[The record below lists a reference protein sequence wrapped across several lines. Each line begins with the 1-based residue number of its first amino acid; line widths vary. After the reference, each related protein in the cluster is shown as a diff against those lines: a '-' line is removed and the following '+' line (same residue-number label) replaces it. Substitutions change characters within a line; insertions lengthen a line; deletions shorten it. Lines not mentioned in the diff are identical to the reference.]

1 MSLFARLQAL
11 LSAHPSAPA
20 PEAGQTPAAAAAP
33 SAATSAAAETEGA
46 PAPPPVCTRY
56 LPAGQVVVR
65 EGDPGHSMFVVLEG
79 RVAVLRGG
87 DHGGNTE
94 VGRMGAGEFFG
105 ELALL
110 TGTQRTATIVTVED
124 AVLLEL
130 TQAGVRELG
139 KDYGVKGE
147 QMQVAARERLL
158 ADALRSNPLIAALP
172 PEVQHELGDA
182 FVPCTVPAGETLL
195 TRGQPGDALYVLL
208 RGQCEVFHTHSDG
221 RQSAYPK
228 LEEGALFGEISLLRS
243 RLATATVR
251 TVTPC
256 TLLKLERDVF
266 KKAFLGQPDLRGALV
281 RLGLER
287 LKHTIE
293 VMGEAK

>member
-20 PEAGQTPAAAAAP
+20 PAPAAGQTSAP
-33 SAATSAAAETEGA
+33 STAAGAPAETEGA
-46 PAPPPVCTRY
+46 AEPQQPVCTRY

-87 DHGGNTE
+87 ETGGNTE
-94 VGRMGAGEFFG
+94 VGRLGAGEFFG

-147 QMQVAARERLL
+147 QMQVTARERLL

-172 PEVQHELGDA
+172 PEVQHELGDS

-195 TRGQPGDALYVLL
+195 TRGQPGDALYVLI

-287 LKHTIE
+287 LKHTME

>member
-20 PEAGQTPAAAAAP
+20 PDASRTPAASAAP
-33 SAATSAAAETEGA
+33 QATSAPVEADAASA
-46 PAPPPVCTRY
+46 PPVCTRY

-79 RVAVLRGG
+79 RVAVLRGSDNG
-87 DHGGNTE
+87 VNTE
-94 VGRMGAGEFFG
+94 VGRLGAGEFFG

-139 KDYGVKGE
+139 RDYGVKGE
-147 QMQVAARERLL
+147 QMQVTARERLL

-172 PEVQHELGDA
+172 PDVQHDLGDA

-195 TRGQPGDALYVLL
+195 TRGQPGDALYVLI
-208 RGQCEVFHTHSDG
+208 RGQCEVFHTHGDG

-287 LKHTIE
+287 LKHTME
-293 VMGEAK
+293 VMGEPR

>member
-11 LSAHPSAPA
+11 LSAHPSAP
-20 PEAGQTPAAAAAP
+20 EASAGPVAAAP
-33 SAATSAAAETEGA
+33 SASASVPEVEVA
-46 PAPPPVCTRY
+46 PAPPVCTRY
-56 LPAGQVVVR
+56 LQAGQVVVR
-65 EGDPGHSMFVVLEG
+65 EGDPGNSMFVVLEG
-79 RVAVLRGG
+79 RVAVLRGNDG
-87 DHGGNTE
+87 AANME
-94 VGRMGAGEFFG
+94 VGRLGAGEFFG

-110 TGTQRTATIVTVED
+110 TGTKRTATVVTVED
-124 AVLLEL
+124 VVLLEL

-139 KDYGVKGE
+139 KDYGVKGD
-147 QMQVAARERLL
+147 QMQLAAKERLL
-158 ADALRSNPLIAALP
+158 ADTLRSNPLIAALP

-182 FVPCTVPAGETLL
+182 FIPCTVPAGETLL

-221 RQSAYPK
+221 RQTSFPL

-256 TLLKLERDVF
+256 TLLKLEREVF
-266 KKAFLGQPDLRGALV
+266 RKAFLGQPDLRGALV

-287 LKHTIE
+287 LKHTLE
-293 VMGEAK
+293 VMGEPK

>member
-11 LSAHPSAPA
+11 LSAHPSAPEASAGPAVAVTPSA
-20 PEAGQTPAAAAAP
+20 PANVTEAEVAAA
-33 SAATSAAAETEGA
+33 
-46 PAPPPVCTRY
+46 PPVCTRY
-56 LPAGQVVVR
+56 LQAGQVVVR
-65 EGDPGHSMFVVLEG
+65 EGDPGNSMFVVLEG
-79 RVAVLRGG
+79 RVAVLRGNDG
-87 DHGGNTE
+87 AANME
-94 VGRMGAGEFFG
+94 VGRLGAGEFFG

-110 TGTQRTATIVTVED
+110 TGTKRTATVVTVED
-124 AVLLEL
+124 VVLLEL

-139 KDYGVKGE
+139 KDYGVKGD
-147 QMQVAARERLL
+147 QMQLAAKERLL
-158 ADALRSNPLIAALP
+158 ADTLRSNPLIAALP

-208 RGQCEVFHTHSDG
+208 RGKCEVFHTHGDG
-221 RQSAYPK
+221 RQSPYPL

-287 LKHTIE
+287 LKHTLE

>member
-20 PEAGQTPAAAAAP
+20 PDASRTPAASAAP
-33 SAATSAAAETEGA
+33 QATSAPVEADTASA
-46 PAPPPVCTRY
+46 PPVCTRY

-79 RVAVLRGG
+79 RVAVLRGSDNG
-87 DHGGNTE
+87 VNTE
-94 VGRMGAGEFFG
+94 VGRLGAGEFFG

-147 QMQVAARERLL
+147 QMQVTARERLL

-172 PEVQHELGDA
+172 PDVQHDLGDA

-195 TRGQPGDALYVLL
+195 TRGQPGDALYVLI
-208 RGQCEVFHTHSDG
+208 RGQCEVFHTHGDG

-287 LKHTIE
+287 LRHTME
-293 VMGEAK
+293 VMGEPR

>member
-20 PEAGQTPAAAAAP
+20 TAGQTPATPAAP
-33 SAATSAAAETEGA
+33 SAATGA
-46 PAPPPVCTRY
+46 PAEAEGASEQQPVCTRY

-94 VGRMGAGEFFG
+94 VGRLGAGEFFG

-147 QMQVAARERLL
+147 QMQVTARERLL

-195 TRGQPGDALYVLL
+195 TRGQPGDALYVLI

-221 RQSAYPK
+221 RHSAYPK

-293 VMGEAK
+293 VMGETK

>member
-11 LSAHPSAPA
+11 LSAHPSAP
-20 PEAGQTPAAAAAP
+20 EASAGPASATP
-33 SAATSAAAETEGA
+33 SASANVTEAEVATA
-46 PAPPPVCTRY
+46 PPVCTCY
-56 LPAGQVVVR
+56 LQAGQVVVR
-65 EGDPGHSMFVVLEG
+65 EGDPGNSMFVVLEG
-79 RVAVLRGG
+79 RVAVLRGNDG
-87 DHGGNTE
+87 AANQE
-94 VGRMGAGEFFG
+94 VGRLGAGEFFG

-110 TGTQRTATIVTVED
+110 TGTKRTATVVTVED
-124 AVLLEL
+124 VVLLEL

-147 QMQVAARERLL
+147 QMQLAAKERLL
-158 ADALRSNPLIAALP
+158 ADTLRSNPLIAALP

-182 FVPCTVPAGETLL
+182 FIPCTVPAGETLL

-208 RGQCEVFHTHSDG
+208 RGQCEVFHTHGDG
-221 RQSAYPK
+221 RQSPYPL

-281 RLGLER
+281 RLGVER
-287 LKHTIE
+287 LKHTME
-293 VMGEAK
+293 VMGQQK

>member
-11 LSAHPSAPA
+11 LSAHPSAP
-20 PEAGQTPAAAAAP
+20 EASAGPVAATP
-33 SAATSAAAETEGA
+33 SAAPNATEADVTSA
-46 PAPPPVCTRY
+46 PPVCTRY
-56 LPAGQVVVR
+56 LQAGQVVVR
-65 EGDPGHSMFVVLEG
+65 EGDPGNSMFVVLEG
-79 RVAVLRGG
+79 RVAVLRGNDG
-87 DHGGNTE
+87 VANTE
-94 VGRMGAGEFFG
+94 VGRLGAGEFFG

-110 TGTQRTATIVTVED
+110 TGTKRTATVVTVED
-124 AVLLEL
+124 VVLLEL

-139 KDYGVKGE
+139 KDYGVKGD
-147 QMQVAARERLL
+147 QMQLAAKERLL
-158 ADALRSNPLIAALP
+158 ADTLRSNPLIAALP

-208 RGQCEVFHTHSDG
+208 RGQCEVFHTHGDG
-221 RQSAYPK
+221 RQTSYPV

-256 TLLKLERDVF
+256 TLLKLEREVF
-266 KKAFLGQPDLRGALV
+266 RKAFLGQPDLRGALV

-287 LKHTIE
+287 LKTTLQ
-293 VMGEAK
+293 VMGEPK

>member
-20 PEAGQTPAAAAAP
+20 TGAGQASAAP
-33 SAATSAAAETEGA
+33 STAAEASQVDAETP

-56 LPAGQVVVR
+56 LSAGQVVVR

-79 RVAVLRGG
+79 RVAVL
-87 DHGGNTE
+87 HGGAPGANTE
-94 VGRMGAGEFFG
+94 VGRLGAGEFFG

-110 TGTQRTATIVTVED
+110 TGTKRTATVVTVED
-124 AVLLEL
+124 VVLLEL
-130 TQAGVRELG
+130 TLAGVRELG
-139 KDYGVKGE
+139 RDYGVKGD

-172 PEVQHELGDA
+172 PDVQHDLGDA

-208 RGQCEVFHTHSDG
+208 RGQCEVFHTHGDG
-221 RQSAYPK
+221 RQSPYPP

-251 TVTPC
+251 AVTPC

-266 KKAFLGQPDLRGALV
+266 KKVFLAQPDLRGALV

-287 LKHTIE
+287 LKHTME
-293 VMGEAK
+293 VMGEPK

>member
-11 LSAHPSAPA
+11 LSAHPSAPVSSG
-20 PEAGQTPAAAAAP
+20 GQT
-33 SAATSAAAETEGA
+33 SATSATAPAAGAPADVEGA

-87 DHGGNTE
+87 DNGANTE
-94 VGRMGAGEFFG
+94 VGRLGAGEFFG

-147 QMQVAARERLL
+147 QMQVTARERLL

-195 TRGQPGDALYVLL
+195 TRGQPGDALYVLI
-208 RGQCEVFHTHSDG
+208 RGQCEVFHTHGDG
-221 RQSAYPK
+221 RQSPYPT

-287 LKHTIE
+287 LKHTME
-293 VMGEAK
+293 VMGEPK

>member
-11 LSAHPSAPA
+11 LSAHPSAP
-20 PEAGQTPAAAAAP
+20 EVSAGPASATP
-33 SAATSAAAETEGA
+33 SAPANVTEAEVA
-46 PAPPPVCTRY
+46 PAPPVCTRY
-56 LPAGQVVVR
+56 LQAGQVVVR
-65 EGDPGHSMFVVLEG
+65 EGDPGNSMFVVLEG
-79 RVAVLRGG
+79 RVAVLRGNDG
-87 DHGGNTE
+87 AANLE
-94 VGRMGAGEFFG
+94 VGRLGSGEFFG

-110 TGTQRTATIVTVED
+110 TGTKRTATVVTVED
-124 AVLLEL
+124 VVLLEL

-147 QMQVAARERLL
+147 QMQLAAKERLL
-158 ADALRSNPLIAALP
+158 ADTLRSNPLIAALP

-182 FVPCTVPAGETLL
+182 FIPCTVPAGETLL

-221 RQSAYPK
+221 RQTSFPV

-287 LKHTIE
+287 LKHTLE
-293 VMGEAK
+293 VMGEPK

>member
-11 LSAHPSAPA
+11 LSAHPAA
-20 PEAGQTPAAAAAP
+20 PEARAGQAPATAASPSAPTAATEAEAAAP
-33 SAATSAAAETEGA
+33 A
-46 PAPPPVCTRY
+46 PPVCTRY
-56 LPAGQVVVR
+56 LQAGQVVVR

-79 RVAVLRGG
+79 RVAVLRGNDG
-87 DHGGNTE
+87 AANTE
-94 VGRMGAGEFFG
+94 VGRLGAGEFFG

-110 TGTQRTATIVTVED
+110 TGTKRTATVVTVED
-124 AVLLEL
+124 VVLLEL

-139 KDYGVKGE
+139 KDYGVKGDE
-147 QMQVAARERLL
+147 MQLAAKERLL
-158 ADALRSNPLIAALP
+158 ADTLRSNPLIAALP
-172 PEVQHELGDA
+172 QEVQHELGDA
-182 FVPCTVPAGETLL
+182 FVPCTVPAGTTLL

-208 RGQCEVFHTHSDG
+208 RGRCEVFHTHGDG
-221 RQSAYPK
+221 RQSPYPL

-256 TLLKLERDVF
+256 TLLKLEREVF
-266 KKAFLGQPDLRGALV
+266 RKAFLGQPDLRGALV

-287 LKHTIE
+287 LKNTIE
-293 VMGEAK
+293 VMGDAK

>member
-11 LSAHPSAPA
+11 LSAHPSAP
-20 PEAGQTPAAAAAP
+20 EASAGPVAAAP
-33 SAATSAAAETEGA
+33 SASANVTETEVA
-46 PAPPPVCTRY
+46 PAPPVCTRY
-56 LPAGQVVVR
+56 LQAGQVVVR

-79 RVAVLRGG
+79 RVAVLRGNDG
-87 DHGGNTE
+87 AANTE
-94 VGRMGAGEFFG
+94 VGRLGAGEFFG

-110 TGTQRTATIVTVED
+110 TGTKRTATVVTVED
-124 AVLLEL
+124 VVLLEL

-139 KDYGVKGE
+139 KDYGVKGD
-147 QMQVAARERLL
+147 QMQLAAKERLL
-158 ADALRSNPLIAALP
+158 ADTLRSNPLIAALP

-182 FVPCTVPAGETLL
+182 FIPCTIPAGETLL

-221 RQSAYPK
+221 RQTSFPL

-256 TLLKLERDVF
+256 TLLKLEREVF
-266 KKAFLGQPDLRGALV
+266 RKAFLGQPDLRGALV

-287 LKHTIE
+287 LKHTLE
-293 VMGEAK
+293 VMGEPK

>member
-20 PEAGQTPAAAAAP
+20 VPAGQAPATAASPSSSTAAATEPEA
-33 SAATSAAAETEGA
+33 A
-46 PAPPPVCTRY
+46 PAPPVCTRY
-56 LPAGQVVVR
+56 LQAGQVVVR
-65 EGDPGHSMFVVLEG
+65 EGDPGNSMFVVLEG
-79 RVAVLRGG
+79 RVAVLRGNDG
-87 DHGGNTE
+87 AANTE
-94 VGRMGAGEFFG
+94 VGRLGAGEFFG

-110 TGTQRTATIVTVED
+110 TGTKRTATVVTVED
-124 AVLLEL
+124 VVLLEL

-139 KDYGVKGE
+139 KDYGVKGDE
-147 QMQVAARERLL
+147 MQSTAKERLL
-158 ADALRSNPLIAALP
+158 ADTLRSNPLIAALP

-182 FVPCTVPAGETLL
+182 FIPCTVPAGETLL

-208 RGQCEVFHTHSDG
+208 RGRCEVFHTHGDG
-221 RQSAYPK
+221 RQSPYPL

-256 TLLKLERDVF
+256 TLLKLEREVF
-266 KKAFLGQPDLRGALV
+266 RKAFLGQPDLRGALV

-293 VMGEAK
+293 VMGDK

>member
-1 MSLFARLQAL
+1 VTL
-11 LSAHPSAPA
+11 AHHH
-20 PEAGQTPAAAAAP
+20 
-33 SAATSAAAETEGA
+33 
-46 PAPPPVCTRY
+46 

-79 RVAVLRGG
+79 RVAVMRGG
-87 DHGGNTE
+87 DNGTNTE
-94 VGRMGAGEFFG
+94 VGRLGAGEFFG

-110 TGTQRTATIVTVED
+110 TGTQRTATIVTAED
-124 AVLLEL
+124 TVLLEL

-147 QMQVAARERLL
+147 QMQVTARERLL

-195 TRGQPGDALYVLL
+195 TRGQPGDALYVLI
-208 RGQCEVFHTHSDG
+208 RGQCEVFHTHDDG
-221 RQSAYPK
+221 RQSPYPT

-293 VMGEAK
+293 VMGGPK

>member
-11 LSAHPSAPA
+11 LSAHPSAPEAA
-20 PEAGQTPAAAAAP
+20 PGQTPATAIAPTAAAAP
-33 SAATSAAAETEGA
+33 GEVVDTASA
-46 PAPPPVCTRY
+46 PPVCTRY

-87 DHGGNTE
+87 DNGVNTE
-94 VGRMGAGEFFG
+94 VGRLGAGEFFG

-139 KDYGVKGE
+139 KDYGVKGD
-147 QMQVAARERLL
+147 QMQETARERLL

-172 PEVQHELGDA
+172 SDVQHDLGDA
-182 FVPCTVPAGETLL
+182 FVPVTVPAGETLL
-195 TRGQPGDALYVLL
+195 TRGQPGDALYVLI
-208 RGQCEVFHTHSDG
+208 RGQCEVFHTHGDG
-221 RQSAYPK
+221 RHSAYPK

-287 LKHTIE
+287 LKHTME
-293 VMGEAK
+293 VMGEPK